1 MSQSNTPFR
10 RMTSLKSADEFRA
23 YAAELG
29 IDLPLDDKPLT
40 ADESPMAQS
49 HTLPDGFVIGNRWC
63 VQPMEGWDCSA
74 EGRPT
79 DLTVRRWQ
87 GFGRSGAKL
96 VWGGEA
102 AAVQHDGRA
111 NPRQL
116 RAGEEYVGGLVDLR
130 QALVDAH
137 VESFGGTDGL
147 LVGLQITHSG
157 RFSKPNRD
165 DRPEPRIAYH
175 HPVLDRRLKIAPDD
189 PVLTDQ
195 EIEEIIAHFGDAAR
209 AAQEAGFDFVDVK
222 HCHGYLGHELLSA
235 RSRPGPFGGSF
246 ENRTRFV
253 SLIVKDVRRK
263 APGMRIGFRFSAF
276 DTPPYKPGPD
286 GTGVPDEHPLPYTY
300 SFGGDPDAPLKP
312 KLDEPIRL
320 LQLLKEL
327 GVWLVN
333 VSLGSPYYTPHLIRP
348 AQYPPSDGYQP
359 PEDPLVG
366 VARHVAV
373 TAELKRAV
381 PDLTIVGSGYTYLQE
396 WVPHVAQHVIRTG
409 MADFVGLGRMMLP
422 YPEMPA
428 DILAGRGLARKRICR
443 TFSDCTT
450 APRKGL
456 VSGCYPLDAFYKQ
469 RPEAGTLARLKK
481 ESRKS

>member
-1 MSQSNTPFR
+1 
-10 RMTSLKSADEFRA
+10 
-23 YAAELG
+23 
-29 IDLPLDDKPLT
+29 
-40 ADESPMAQS
+40 
-49 HTLPDGFVIGNRWC
+49 
-63 VQPMEGWDCSA
+63 
-74 EGRPT
+74 
-79 DLTVRRWQ
+79 
-87 GFGRSGAKL
+87 
-96 VWGGEA
+96 
-102 AAVQHDGRA
+102 
-111 NPRQL
+111 
-116 RAGEEYVGGLVDLR
+116 
-130 QALVDAH
+130 
-137 VESFGGTDGL
+137 
-147 LVGLQITHSG
+147 
-157 RFSKPNRD
+157 
-165 DRPEPRIAYH
+165 
-175 HPVLDRRLKIAPDD
+175 
-189 PVLTDQ
+189 
-195 EIEEIIAHFGDAAR
+195 
-209 AAQEAGFDFVDVK
+209 
-222 HCHGYLGHELLSA
+222 
-235 RSRPGPFGGSF
+235 
-246 ENRTRFV
+246 
-253 SLIVKDVRRK
+253 
-263 APGMRIGFRFSAF
+263 
-276 DTPPYKPGPD
+276 
-286 GTGVPDEHPLPYTY
+286 
-300 SFGGDPDAPLKP
+300 
-312 KLDEPIRL
+312 
-320 LQLLKEL
+320 
-327 GVWLVN
+327 VN